1 MMLHVNF
8 IEIVIEPLRLI
19 YKSYQ
24 IESSTLQI
32 MAYGFLP
39 INFEQGMGVFSFLYE
54 TMEEV
59 VVQVSILYATQS
71 QGGSPIVNVAF
82 GGYE

>member
-1 MMLHVNF
+1 
-8 IEIVIEPLRLI
+8 
-19 YKSYQ
+19 
-24 IESSTLQI
+24 
-32 MAYGFLP
+32 MAYGERKL